1 MNRRPILLDV
11 NVLFALLW
19 PRSEFHVAVRAWFR
33 GQASSNWS
41 TCPVTQSGF
50 VRLLSNPALSVDAPS
65 VEDAMSLLRSNLTHP
80 GHVFWPDD
88 LDLLRSIELSGAKL
102 QGHRQITDAYLLG
115 LAIHRKGHFAT
126 LDKSVAS
133 LLPGN
138 RDAAGWIIDLSKT
151 LRQH

>member
-1 MNRRPILLDV
+1 MNRHPILLDV

-19 PRSEFHVAVRAWFR
+19 PRSEFHGPVRAWFR
-33 GQASSNWS
+33 DQASRAWA
-41 TCPVTQSGF
+41 TCPITQSGL
-50 VRLLSNPALSVDAPS
+50 VRLISNPALSVDATS
-65 VEDAMSLLRSNLTHP
+65 VDEAMSLLRSNLAHP

-88 LDLLRSIELSGAKL
+88 LDLLRSIGLSGAKL
-102 QGHRQITDAYLLG
+102 QGHRQLTDAYLLG

-133 LLPGN
+133 LLPVN